1 MDLSSSLKRLACQI
15 DKLSDWLGR
24 TISWCALLMVLV
36 MAAVVVLRYGFN
48 LGWIWL
54 QESVLY
60 IHAICLMLAMPYTL
74 KLDEHV
80 RVDIFYR
87 RFSTKNQDKVNLFG
101 HIFFLI
107 PTCLFLLF
115 MSWGYV
121 SQSWMIMEASNEAG
135 GLPLVFVLKSLLLL
149 MPSLLI
155 MQSISQI
162 IQYLTKSKVNGDG
175 TGLETTEL
183 NTTELNTTKLNNGAK
198 S

>member
-1 MDLSSSLKRLACQI
+1 MSSTIEYFANRFDQ
-15 DKLSDWLGR
+15 LSDWLGR
-24 TISWCALLMVLV
+24 TISWCSLLMIVV

-60 IHAICLMLAMPYTL
+60 LHALCLMLAMPYTL

-87 RFSTKNQDKVNLFG
+87 RFSPINKNKVNLFG

-107 PTCLFLLF
+107 PTCLFILF

-121 SQSWMIMEASNEAG
+121 SQSWMIMETSNEAG
-135 GLPLVFVLKSLLLL
+135 GLPLVFALKSLLIL
-149 MPSLLI
+149 MPVLLI
-155 MQSISQI
+155 IQALSQI
-162 IQYLTKSKVNGDG
+162 VQILLDMKQENGVV
-175 TGLETTEL
+175 E
-183 NTTELNTTKLNNGAK
+183 
-198 S
+198 